1 MQKVLTHN
9 FIQITLDACLKAF
22 WRKKALRRFLTQQRI
37 SEILL
42 VSWPQDESKRDFLDR
57 LFEGLIKQGPAGHQV
72 ILEMAR
78 SLAEFSSFPD
88 LENWEDSTEM
98 ISSARQAVQI
108 LKNELEKLNQQVKD
122 EKELQRRK
130 EETAQRKQQV
140 IQQQQTLEKL
150 ESRLNDLAARL
161 GSQKAGY
168 DFESWFY
175 ELTQFFEIESRRPY
189 KVDGRQFDGSM
200 TLDGTTY
207 LIELKFTSEPTG
219 SPEIDIFDRKVS
231 SKADNTMGIFVSMSG
246 YNDGAIKTASR
257 ERTPL
262 LLLDGTHIYSIVL
275 REIMSL
281 PDVIRRVKRH
291 AAQTGNA
298 FLPSNQFSG

>member
-1 MQKVLTHN
+1 MMQKVLTHN

-88 LENWEDSTEM
+88 LENWEDSTEK

-108 LKNELEKLNQQVKD
+108 LKNEIEKLDQQVKD

-150 ESRLNDLAARL
+150 ESTLNDLVLPGWEAKRPGMTLNL
-161 GSQKAGY
+161 GS
-168 DFESWFY
+168 
-175 ELTQFFEIESRRPY
+175 
-189 KVDGRQFDGSM
+189 
-200 TLDGTTY
+200 
-207 LIELKFTSEPTG
+207 
-219 SPEIDIFDRKVS
+219 
-231 SKADNTMGIFVSMSG
+231 
-246 YNDGAIKTASR
+246 
-257 ERTPL
+257 
-262 LLLDGTHIYSIVL
+262 
-275 REIMSL
+275 MSL
-281 PDVIRRVKRH
+281 PSSLKLNPGVHTKLMDGSSTD
-291 AAQTGNA
+291 Q
-298 FLPSNQFSG
+298 